1 MPVRTSEVSTHHVLA
16 GESRQAL
23 LAVLRE
29 QARALDAGEAGAAVG
44 LHRNTARF
52 HLDMLV
58 KAGFVT
64 RQMEQR
70 TFPGRPRVLYEVAL
84 DGANH
89 PGALSGVNDYRG
101 LARVLAEQLA
111 QLPDTKNE
119 AIRAGRRWAAS
130 LDRNSMPDHPLA
142 PSEAIKIVTTILD
155 DLGFKTEAA
164 PDGGTDRIMLC
175 HCPFAEVAREN
186 RSIVCGIHLGMLRAT
201 FESLDTTLEVA
212 GLDSFVT
219 DDPMLCVVRL
229 TTKEPEPGASMH
241 QA

>member
-1 MPVRTSEVSTHHVLA
+1 MPPRSTEASTHQALA

-23 LAVLRE
+23 LVALRD
-29 QARALDAGEAGAAVG
+29 QGRALDAGEAGQAVG
-44 LHRNTARF
+44 LHKNTARV
-52 HLDMLV
+52 HLDMLA
-58 KAGFVT
+58 KAGLVS
-64 RQMEQR
+64 RRMEQR
-70 TFPGRPRVLYEVAL
+70 TLPGRPRVLYEVAPESSARRNRSPA
-84 DGANH
+84 G
-89 PGALSGVNDYRG
+89 NDYRG

-111 QLPDTKNE
+111 EMPDTKNE

-130 LDRNSMPDHPLA
+130 LDGRSIPDHPLA
-142 PSEAIKIVTTILD
+142 PSEAVQVATGILD
-155 DLGFKTEAA
+155 DLGFEPEVATNEA
-164 PDGGTDRIMLC
+164 TDRILL
-175 HCPFAEVAREN
+175 HWCPFAEVAREN